1 MENSLDTKIKDG
13 LIKLTKL
20 NPKWYEY
27 SAFDLVEE
35 TLLNVVKDKKKTGKD
50 NEPAL
55 TKIFAAFGMDPA
67 DLKVIVLGM
76 DPYPSGEATGMAFDN
91 RIAPHPIKP
100 SPSLANIIKLIRK
113 VPEEDQ
119 FKSDINSP
127 PSTYLEHLPKQGVL
141 LLNTALSVRRG
152 VPNSHKSIWTP
163 FTTALIKDINEKHDG
178 IIWILWGNNAK
189 AYKNMITNS
198 THIAIEGVHPSPLA
212 GAGKKSHPFLDK
224 NYFILT
230 NEELVKQNKEKIKW

>member
-1 MENSLDTKIKDG
+1 MEQSLDSKIKEG
-13 LIKLTKL
+13 LIKLTNL

-27 SAFDLVEE
+27 SAFDLAAD

-50 NEPAL
+50 NEPSL
-55 TKIFAAFGMDPA
+55 TKIFTAFGMDPK
-67 DLKVIVLGM
+67 DLKVIILGM
-76 DPYPSGEATGMAFDN
+76 DPYPSGEATGLAFDN

-100 SPSLANIIKLIRK
+100 SPSLANILKLIRK

-119 FKSDINSP
+119 YKSDVDNP
-127 PSTYLEHLPKQGVL
+127 PNTYLGHLPKQGVL

-163 FTTALIKDINEKHDG
+163 FTTALIKDINEKHNG

-189 AYKNMITNS
+189 EYKKVITNE
-198 THIAIEGVHPSPLA
+198 THIVIEGVHPSPLA
-212 GAGKKSHPFLDK
+212 GAGKKTHPFLDK
-224 NYFILT
+224 NYFILA
-230 NEELVKQNKEKIKW
+230 NEELINMQKDKIKW